1 MTAHWVDQYS
11 STSGTSSNFIVPA
24 LQDDITRLTLNIFC
38 GAGFGVHLPFK
49 PSHENTTEKANAHN
63 QFRDSA
69 TPPPGYNF
77 TFRSVAEYIGPN
89 LTTIFL
95 AVGILPKWLS
105 YILRP
110 FLKTPLKV
118 YHDLGNYL
126 RALITMAE
134 QEESNAHYLLAG
146 LVRARREE
154 QEKKSGK
161 EDTKSKYG
169 AGLSDQEIL
178 GNLFMFTIA
187 GHETSS
193 TSLRFAFVLL
203 AMHQDI
209 QDWLYEG
216 IKEAVADELDDP
228 AEWDYSQMFPKL
240 IAPLCVMVC
249 LFRSHSHP
257 FPRQSTL
264 ANWMQLETLRLYPP
278 VVALPKWTS
287 HSPAPITHL
296 STTYTLPPNVLI
308 YLNPNALHY
317 SPEYWGPDVTT
328 FNPRRWDKRNIA
340 SFLAKKEEIE
350 GLNVAGL
357 DLDTVHKPVRGAF
370 IPFSDGSRACM
381 GKKFAEVEFVAT
393 LSVAFWRYRIRL
405 VGEERE
411 ARERAE
417 KVLGESSAFLTLG
430 MRDDVPLRFERRD

>member
-11 STSGTSSNFIVPA
+11 STSDTSSNLIIPG
-24 LQDDITRLTLNIFC
+24 LQDDITKLTLNIFC

-49 PSHENTTEKANAHN
+49 PSLKSTTENANAHD

-69 TPPPGYNF
+69 TPSPGYDF

-89 LTTIFL
+89 LTSIFL
-95 AVGILPKWLS
+95 TVGILPKWLS
-105 YILRP
+105 FILRP
-110 FLKTPLKV
+110 FFKTPLKA
-118 YHDLGNYL
+118 YHNLGKYL
-126 RALITMAE
+126 RALITMSQE
-134 QEESNAHYLLAG
+134 EESNAHNLLAG

-154 QEKKSGK
+154 QQKESGN

-216 IKEAVADELDDP
+216 IKEAVADEPEDL
-228 AEWDYSQMFPKL
+228 AKWDYVRVFPKL
-240 IAPLCVMVC
+240 IAPLCVM
-249 LFRSHSHP
+249 
-257 FPRQSTL
+257 
-264 ANWMQLETLRLYPP
+264 LETLRLYPP
-278 VVALPKWTS
+278 VVTLPKWTS
-287 HSPAPITHL
+287 HSPAPITL
-296 STTYTLPPNVLI
+296 ASTTYTLPPGVPI
-308 YLNPNALHY
+308 SLNANALHY
-317 SPEYWGPDVTT
+317 SPEYWGPDVTI
-328 FNPRRWDKRNIA
+328 FKPSRWDKRNTT
-340 SFLAKKEEIE
+340 SFLAKNDGIE

-357 DLDTVHKPVRGAF
+357 DFDTVHKPVRGAF

-381 GKKFAEVEFVAT
+381 GKKFAEVEFVAA
-393 LSVAFWRYRIRL
+393 LSVVFWQYRVRL
-405 VGEERE
+405 VGEERG
-411 ARERAE
+411 AKERAE
-417 KVLGESSAFLTLG
+417 KALGESSAFLTLG
-430 MRDDVPLRFERRD
+430 MRDDVPLRFERR